1 MRKTHRVV
9 SSILLLVLLPFAA
22 VADTVKI
29 PAGTTVYCVLDQD
42 ISTKKKLS
50 SFVQE
55 GDRVRA
61 LVMED
66 VLVDGHVVIE
76 AGAVVWSKV
85 SKAKRAKVAGIR
97 GKLEVEATTVNAVD
111 GSGVN
116 LYGGYDRSGKG
127 RIALAAALS
136 AVVAWPL
143 IFIKGKQA
151 FLDRG
156 VVFDAQTAIPIDI
169 EVESTRGAPV
179 LRVDDPGFQVEIMYD
194 AIDTT
199 KKIRTLPIL
208 LLDAPDGESAYVV
221 AVNGKDIP
229 RIEVPLAEDIGQVD
243 FKGLSKH
250 FRQGMN
256 EFTVSVGEESADVL
270 LEIEL

>member
-1 MRKTHRVV
+1 MRKTHRVF

-22 VADTVKI
+22 VADTVRI

-76 AGAVVWSKV
+76 AGSVVWSKV

-116 LYGGYDRSGKG
+116 LYGGYDRSGRG
-127 RIALAAALS
+127 RIALAAAFVSSGCLAS
-136 AVVAWPL
+136 HLHQRKTGLPGSWGRL
-143 IFIKGKQA
+143 RCSHRHS
-151 FLDRG
+151 DRHRG
-156 VVFDAQTAIPIDI
+156 REHARR
-169 EVESTRGAPV
+169 SGAPC
-179 LRVDDPGFQVEIMYD
+179 R
-194 AIDTT
+194 
-199 KKIRTLPIL
+199 
-208 LLDAPDGESAYVV
+208 
-221 AVNGKDIP
+221 
-229 RIEVPLAEDIGQVD
+229 
-243 FKGLSKH
+243 
-250 FRQGMN
+250 
-256 EFTVSVGEESADVL
+256 
-270 LEIEL
+270 